1 MSSLLGDGQRPNLH
15 LLQAASHISYHIISH
30 ISLLQAASHMF
41 RVSGECGE
49 LSRMPKT
56 VRRLGKTQKQ
66 MQTTTKANANNDKYK
81 CKQRQIQNANTVPN
95 AEICTKVGKDTGSRR
110 ETGRSWTSCLLRKKL
125 LLKLF
130 SNCCSVLQYTN
141 CCCVLEVLKV

>member
-1 MSSLLGDGQRPNLH
+1 MSGLLGDGQRPNLH

-56 VRRLGKTQKQ
+56 VRRLGKTQIQ
-66 MQTTTKANANNDKYK
+66 MQTTTNTNANKDKYI
-81 CKQRQIQNANTVPN
+81 CKQEQWQIQNTN
-95 AEICTKVGKDTGSRR
+95 AVIRTKVGRDTGSRR